1 MRAGHPLPHPLLDVY
16 HRLFRRYGP
25 QGWWPGDGPLDVV
38 IGAILTQA
46 AAWRNVE
53 LALGNLKAVLPG
65 KEWSLEA
72 IRQLPPD
79 DLAALIR
86 PSGYFNAKARKLR
99 AFAQHVHRQHG
110 GDLAAFLGQDAGE
123 LREELLSIHGIGP
136 ETADD
141 ILLYAAGRP
150 SFVIDA
156 YTRRI
161 LGRLGLAPAD
171 PKTGYPAY
179 QSLFHRNLP
188 PDAALFGEYHAL
200 LDRHAKE
207 QCGKTPRCA
216 GCCLR
221 EVCLTGQ
228 GAGALTPQD

>member
-1 MRAGHPLPHPLLDVY
+1 VTAAHPLLEVY
-16 HRLFRRYGP
+16 RRLYQQYGP

-53 LALGNLKAVLPG
+53 LALRNLKAADC
-65 KEWSLEA
+65 WSLEA
-72 IRQLPPD
+72 IRRTPLPE
-79 DLAALIR
+79 LAEIIR
-86 PSGYFNAKARKLR
+86 PSGYFNAKARKLH
-99 AFAQHVHRQHG
+99 AFAGHVHRRHG
-110 GDLAAFLGQDAGE
+110 GDLEAFLAQEAAP
-123 LREELLSIHGIGP
+123 LRQELLSIHGIGP

-141 ILLYAAGRP
+141 ILLYAAGKA

-171 PKTGYPAY
+171 SKPSYHTY
-179 QSLFHRNLP
+179 QTVFHQHLP
-188 PDAALFGEYHAL
+188 PDATLFNEYHAL

-207 QCGKTPRCA
+207 RCGKSPRCA
-216 GCCLR
+216 GCCLQ
-221 EVCLTGQ
+221 EVCATGR
-228 GAGALTPQD
+228 GAPAGSSQD